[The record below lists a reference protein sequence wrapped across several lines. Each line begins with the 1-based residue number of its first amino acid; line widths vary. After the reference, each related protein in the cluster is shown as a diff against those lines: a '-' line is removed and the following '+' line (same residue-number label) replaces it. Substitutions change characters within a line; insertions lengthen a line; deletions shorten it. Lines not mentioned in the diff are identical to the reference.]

1 MALVFHDF
9 KKQGA
14 LPAALAQDGT
24 SALMQDGTSA
34 LMLVRPSLI
43 KRPVLLFPPRK
54 ASGAD
59 SANHVPQTWAQWP
72 RPDASA

>member
-14 LPAALAQDGT
+14 LPAALA
-24 SALMQDGTSA
+24 QDGTSA